1 MALKYI
7 VDIDLTGNELQNA
20 ALQVLATAP
29 STPSVGQVY
38 YDSAQKGVYIY
49 SGSQWNR
56 VGLVADDLTTIE
68 DAGVIKVKPGVFAAA
83 SHTHAISE
91 VVGLQTALNDKVD
104 DSQVLT
110 NVPAGAVFTDT
121 TYSAGNGISL
131 SSGTFSVA
139 GGDGLTQEASGLK
152 VDATVVRTS
161 GTQTIGGNKTFANN
175 VIVEGNLNVL
185 GTTTTIDSEVVLIKD
200 SVITLSS
207 NAAAP
212 AEVVTSGIEVNR
224 GASQEKPSIYW
235 NESAGRWMQSYPGI
249 ADSPLL
255 LEGEGTRTD
264 EQIRDVIGAA
274 ISGSGATTVTVN
286 DAANTIVVSS
296 TDTNTTYSAGTGISL
311 SGTTFNVNSIS
322 VPIQAA
328 GWGGGTFNID
338 MPANGL
344 APAIGSPI
352 TVQVYEI
359 IGGIQKRLVMTDV
372 IIDEST
378 GILSVELPA
387 GDFIIAMQGYAA

>member
-1 MALKYI
+1 MQA
-7 VDIDLTGNELQNA
+7 
-20 ALQVLATAP
+20 
-29 STPSVGQVY
+29 VGC
-38 YDSAQKGVYIY
+38 K
-49 SGSQWNR
+49 
-56 VGLVADDLTTIE
+56 
-68 DAGVIKVKPGVFAAA
+68 
-83 SHTHAISE
+83 AIH
-91 VVGLQTALNDKVD
+91 
-104 DSQVLT
+104 
-110 NVPAGAVFTDT
+110 
-121 TYSAGNGISL
+121 
-131 SSGTFSVA
+131 
-139 GGDGLTQEASGLK
+139 
-152 VDATVVRTS
+152 
-161 GTQTIGGNKTFANN
+161 
-175 VIVEGNLNVL
+175 
-185 GTTTTIDSEVVLIKD
+185 
-200 SVITLSS
+200 
-207 NAAAP
+207 
-212 AEVVTSGIEVNR
+212 
-224 GASQEKPSIYW
+224 
-235 NESAGRWMQSYPGI
+235 GI

>member
-29 STPSVGQVY
+29 STPSTGQVY
-38 YDSAQKGVYIY
+38 YDSAQGGVYIY
-49 SGSQWNR
+49 NGTAWNR
-56 VGLVADDLTTIE
+56 VGLTADNTTTVE
-68 DAGVIKVKPGVFAAA
+68 AGGVISVKSGVFAAA

-91 VVGLQTALNDKVD
+91 IVGLQTALNDKVD

-110 NVPAGAVFTDT
+110 NVPSGAVFTDT

-131 SSGTFSVA
+131 SGTTFSVA
-139 GGDGLTQEASGLK
+139 GGDGLTQEGNGLK

-207 NAAAP
+207 NATSP
-212 AEVVTSGIEVNR
+212 AGVVTSGIEVNR
-224 GASQEKPSIYW
+224 GTGEEKPSIYW
-235 NESAGRWMQSYPGI
+235 SESVGRWMQSYPGI

-311 SGTTFNVNSIS
+311 SGTTFHVNSIS

-328 GWGGGTFNID
+328 AWGGGTFNID
-338 MPANGL
+338 LPGNGL

-359 IGGIQKRLVMTDV
+359 AGSAKRLVMTDIV
-372 IIDEST
+372 IDENT

-387 GDFIIAMQGYAA
+387 GDFVIAMQGYAA